1 MLQPDFLR
9 TAGFRW
15 GVAVAGILA
24 AVVLLLLSFVYWQST
39 TTLLSPLDS
48 ALASTAAELAP
59 ATTHQILS
67 NFEDHTDHD
76 PRRVKLRGLFDAAG
90 HRIGGNLVAVPP
102 RLTLDGVAHTVQAV
116 RSDTRGLETETIR
129 AVAGRLP
136 DGRILVIGRDIDEL
150 LDVLTRIGRILLLAL
165 VPAMLMSIGGGV
177 LAGLRAQRRLTILRR
192 AAARIMAGHLGER
205 LPVNARGDDLDQ
217 IVHIVNQMLDELENL
232 VRGIKGVGDD
242 IAHDLRTPLTWVRA
256 RLERGREHAMTL
268 GELGGA
274 VEEAIGGID
283 QALDVIVALLRIAEI
298 EHGRR
303 YAGFG
308 QMDLGEIVKEV
319 GELYEPIAEDRGLRL
334 RVHAASVPTVTG
346 DRDLMFEAVANLM
359 DNATKF
365 TPSGGQ
371 VHLQVEMSEGGS
383 IIRVIDTGP
392 GIPIEERETVFRRF
406 YRSDKSRHTA
416 GAGLGLNLVAAVINL
431 HGFVLTLSDN
441 TPGCAVQIN
450 CWRQHDTPRH
460 APSGETVRLSAATDF
475 IASLSSPIRRF

>member
-205 LPVNARGDDLDQ
+205 ANWAARSRKRSGVSTRRWTSSWRCCGSPKSSMGVD
-217 IVHIVNQMLDELENL
+217 M
-232 VRGIKGVGDD
+232 RGS
-242 IAHDLRTPLTWVRA
+242 ARWTWARSSR
-256 RLERGREHAMTL
+256 RLESCTNRSRKT
-268 GELGGA
+268 
-274 VEEAIGGID
+274 
-283 QALDVIVALLRIAEI
+283 
-298 EHGRR
+298 
-303 YAGFG
+303 
-308 QMDLGEIVKEV
+308 
-319 GELYEPIAEDRGLRL
+319 
-334 RVHAASVPTVTG
+334 AA
-346 DRDLMFEAVANLM
+346 
-359 DNATKF
+359 
-365 TPSGGQ
+365 
-371 VHLQVEMSEGGS
+371 
-383 IIRVIDTGP
+383 
-392 GIPIEERETVFRRF
+392 
-406 YRSDKSRHTA
+406 
-416 GAGLGLNLVAAVINL
+416 
-431 HGFVLTLSDN
+431 FV
-441 TPGCAVQIN
+441 
-450 CWRQHDTPRH
+450 
-460 APSGETVRLSAATDF
+460 
-475 IASLSSPIRRF
+475 